1 MIRKE
6 SFLLQTVGGEHL
18 LVPLGSQVMDTNGII
33 TLNETAAFIWGQL
46 KMERTEDELAAAL
59 VEKFNV
65 DKETA
70 AADVSSFVLTMQQ
83 NGLLA

>member
-6 SFLLQTVGGEHL
+6 NFLLQTVGGEHL

-46 KMERTEDELAAAL
+46 KIERTEGELAAAL

-65 DKETA
+65 DEETA